1 MGTDPDLFVHPE
13 RISNQLICPICTQVL
28 ENPVQT
34 PTEHLFCEDEL
45 IEWMARSTRPLC
57 PVTNEVLEPDKI
69 RKPSRIILNMLGEL
83 QRYCPNKEEGCDWVG
98 NNEHLGTH
106 LESCT
111 KRDRVEMQ
119 KEIKKKDEK
128 IKSLRRKCE
137 SLEKQ
142 LNESLAGNQDMR
154 EQLMIYKRKL
164 RVYDAFFAEESDN
177 YERSSNSARSSGNTK
192 SSPSSTGTESAL
204 QKILNL
210 RELKSFQDEGKS

>member
-1 MGTDPDLFVHPE
+1 M
-13 RISNQLICPICTQVL
+13 
-28 ENPVQT
+28 QT

>member
-1 MGTDPDLFVHPE
+1 
-13 RISNQLICPICTQVL
+13 
-28 ENPVQT
+28 
-34 PTEHLFCEDEL
+34 
-45 IEWMARSTRPLC
+45 
-57 PVTNEVLEPDKI
+57 
-69 RKPSRIILNMLGEL
+69 
-83 QRYCPNKEEGCDWVG
+83 
-98 NNEHLGTH
+98 
-106 LESCT
+106 
-111 KRDRVEMQ
+111 MQ